1 MSTLGVE
8 SLRKTFMLD
17 RGAVRA
23 VEEISFTVEDGRFFT
38 LLGPSG
44 CGKTTTLRC
53 VAGLERPEGGT
64 IRLDDAVLSGS
75 GRFVPT
81 HARDIGMV
89 FQSYAIWPHMSVF
102 ENVAFPLRVSQHPPS
117 REETRRLVAEA
128 LALVSLEGLEDR
140 PAPQLSGGQQ
150 QRLALARAL
159 VRKPK
164 LLLLD
169 EPLSNLDAKL
179 RQRMRIELRELQRRL
194 QITTIYVTH
203 DQGEALFLSHRVAVM
218 QGGRIVQ
225 EGRPRDLYASP
236 ASGFVAD
243 FIGDATFL
251 PGEVVEDGVRALGG
265 TVRCS
270 LSEAL
275 VPGAKALLVLR
286 PERVVVRGTPARVPN
301 EFAGTLRIAAFLGD
315 HLDCI
320 VDVGGTELRARAH
333 ATAELRRD
341 QPVWVELP
349 PEYCLAIPDDGWRP
363 RALARTF
370 ADDEA

>member
-1 MSTLGVE
+1 MTLVVE
-8 SLRKTFMLD
+8 GLRKTFLTD
-17 RGAVRA
+17 RGDVRA
-23 VEEISFTVEDGRFFT
+23 VEDVSFTVEDGRFYT

-53 VAGLERPEGGT
+53 LAGLERPEGGT
-64 IRLDDAVLSGS
+64 IKLDDTVLSSG

-81 HARDIGMV
+81 WDRDIGMV

-102 ENVAFPLRVSQHPPS
+102 ENVAFPLRVAGAKLPRATIHD
-117 REETRRLVAEA
+117 RVLEA
-128 LALVSLEGLEDR
+128 LALVGLEGLEDR

-179 RQRMRIELRELQRRL
+179 RERMRIEIRELQRRL
-194 QITTIYVTH
+194 AITTVYVTH

-218 QGGRIVQ
+218 QAGRIVQ
-225 EGRPRDLYASP
+225 EGGPRELYGGP

-243 FIGDATFL
+243 FVGDATFL
-251 PGEVVEDGVRALGG
+251 PGEVTEGGIRAFGG
-265 TVRCS
+265 TVRC
-270 LSEAL
+270 AL
-275 VPGAKALLVLR
+275 PPGIATGSRALLVLR
-286 PERVVVRGTPARVPN
+286 PESIVVRDAPSGRPN
-301 EFAGTLRIAAFLGD
+301 EFAGTLRVAAFLGD
-315 HLDCI
+315 HLDCFVEI
-320 VDVGGTELRARAH
+320 ADILVRAKSH
-333 ATAELRRD
+333 PSTQLRRE
-341 QPVWVELP
+341 QQVWVEFPVEL
-349 PEYCLAIPDDGWRP
+349 CTAIADDGWRP

-370 ADDEA
+370 SDDD